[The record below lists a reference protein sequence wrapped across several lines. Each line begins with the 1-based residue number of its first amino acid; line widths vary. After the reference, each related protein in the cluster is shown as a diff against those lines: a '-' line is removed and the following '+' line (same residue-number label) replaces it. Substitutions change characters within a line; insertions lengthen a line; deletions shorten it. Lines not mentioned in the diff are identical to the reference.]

1 MPKCS
6 ILAPPW
12 HPAVPKMTAKV
23 TQVAPKVVSENSLG
37 NYYLR
42 NCSQGRFRI
51 GPGHQCDRFR
61 MDFAWILDGFWM
73 DLDEIGH
80 NCFRVVVAFSAAAFA
95 ECQGRAGT
103 KRTNGKRQEHAD
115 ICRNMQKK
123 QRKLKRV
130 NKRSDRELA
139 SCKM

>member
-12 HPAVPKMTAKV
+12 HPAVPKMTAKI
-23 TQVAPKVVSENSLG
+23 TQVAPKVASENSLG

-61 MDFAWILDGFWM
+61 MDFAWIFDGFWM
-73 DLDEIGH
+73 DLDGFWHHVSRILVTFLNTISFDIFLDNLSFTIKAH
-80 NCFRVVVAFSAAAFA
+80 IIMRCCFHKATIITSW
-95 ECQGRAGT
+95 
-103 KRTNGKRQEHAD
+103 KY
-115 ICRNMQKK
+115 QKTTY
-123 QRKLKRV
+123 
-130 NKRSDRELA
+130 
-139 SCKM
+139 CI

>member
-1 MPKCS
+1 MQKCS

-12 HPAVPKMTAKV
+12 HPAVPKMTAKI
-23 TQVAPKVVSENSLG
+23 TQVAPKVASENSLG

-61 MDFAWILDGFWM
+61 MDFALIFDGFWM

-80 NCFRVVVAFSAAAFA
+80 NFSRVVVAFLQQHLQSAKAALA
-95 ECQGRAGT
+95 RNEQT
-103 KRTNGKRQEHAD
+103 ENVK
-115 ICRNMQKK
+115 NMQIYAETCKK
-123 QRKLKRV
+123 TTQTKT
-130 NKRSDRELA
+130 
-139 SCKM
+139 CK